1 MKSEKPILEEIQDES
16 LTEELRS
23 YIEKRVQLLILTI
36 TERVSSIIAQSLQ
49 KFVGMIL
56 LGFALYF
63 ICLALG
69 FYLGE
74 ILGNY
79 SYGFAIVSI
88 PFILFGFIL
97 IKRIS
102 KRITEKIQA
111 DIIEKMMLDIDESPD
126 NESNKRS

>member
-63 ICLALG
+63 MCLALG

-111 DIIEKMMLDIDESPD
+111 DIIEKMMLDIDESPGD
-126 NESNKRS
+126 ESNKRS

>member
-1 MKSEKPILEEIQDES
+1 MKSEKPILEEIQEES

>member
-63 ICLALG
+63 MCLALG

>member
-111 DIIEKMMLDIDESPD
+111 DIIEKMMLDIDESPGD
-126 NESNKRS
+126 ESNKRS

>member
-111 DIIEKMMLDIDESPD
+111 DIIEKMMLDIDESPG